1 MQALFKNLKIFI
13 SATSF
18 KTLELRLFYLVSYIV
33 VIYVQSIIELLRF
46 HYRTAVSKPTSWL
59 S

>member
-1 MQALFKNLKIFI
+1 MPALFKNLKIFI

-46 HYRTAVSKPTSWL
+46 HYRTAVSKPTS
-59 S
+59 